1 MKILEVVRDCPMCG
15 KTSSVILKNEEV
27 DGIKKYWTYG
37 NTNIQDALPNTEPAV
52 REFIKS
58 CYCKKCMKT
67 LFNNTSDRI
76 MSGEDPLSNVGIFSY
91 YDIEEI
97 ESEKEI
103 QEIYDTDFSIRENL
117 ENFIEKYVRKG
128 K

>member
-1 MKILEVVRDCPMCG
+1 MRILEVVKDCPMCN
-15 KTSSVILKNEEV
+15 KTSSVILKDKEV
-27 DGIKKYWTYG
+27 DNIKNYWTYG
-37 NTNIQDALPNTEPAV
+37 NKNIQDALPNTEPAV

-76 MSGEDPLSNVGIFSY
+76 MSGDNIGIFSY

-117 ENFIEKYVRKG
+117 DNFIEKYVRKG

>member
-1 MKILEVVRDCPMCG
+1 MRILEVVKDCPMCN
-15 KTSSVILKNEEV
+15 KTSSVILKDKEV
-27 DGIKKYWTYG
+27 DDIKKYWTYG
-37 NTNIQDALPNTEPAV
+37 NKNIQDALPNTEPVV

-58 CYCKKCMKT
+58 CYCKKCMKS

-76 MSGEDPLSNVGIFSY
+76 MSGSNVGIFSY
-91 YDIEEI
+91 YEVEEI

-103 QEIYDTDFSIRENL
+103 QEVYNTDFSIRENL

>member
-1 MKILEVVRDCPMCG
+1 MKILEVVKDCPMCG

-27 DGIKKYWTYG
+27 DGIKNYWTYG
-37 NTNIQDALPNTEPAV
+37 NKNIQDSLPNTEPAV
-52 REFIKS
+52 REFVKS
-58 CYCKKCMKT
+58 CYCKQCMKT

-76 MSGEDPLSNVGIFSY
+76 MSGENIGIFSY
-91 YDIEEI
+91 YDVEEI

-103 QEIYDTDFSIRENL
+103 QEVYSTDFSIKENL
-117 ENFIEKYVRKG
+117 ENFINKYVKG

>member
-1 MKILEVVRDCPMCG
+1 MKILEIVRDCPMCN
-15 KTSSVILKNEEV
+15 KTSSVILKDKEV
-27 DGIKKYWTYG
+27 DGIKNYWTYG
-37 NTNIQDALPNTEPAV
+37 NKNIQDSLPNTEPAV

-76 MSGEDPLSNVGIFSY
+76 MSGSNVGIFSY
-91 YDIEEI
+91 YEVEEI

-103 QEIYDTDFSIRENL
+103 QEIYSTDFSIKENL
-117 ENFIEKYVRKG
+117 ENFINKYVRKG

>member
-1 MKILEVVRDCPMCG
+1 MKILEVVRGCPMCN
-15 KTSSVILKNEEV
+15 KTSSVILKDKEV
-27 DGIKKYWTYG
+27 DGIKNYWTYG
-37 NTNIQDALPNTEPAV
+37 NKNIQDALPNTEPAV

-76 MSGEDPLSNVGIFSY
+76 MSGSNIGIFSY
-91 YDIEEI
+91 YEVEEI
-97 ESEKEI
+97 ETEKEI
-103 QEIYDTDFSIRENL
+103 QEVYNTDFSIKANL

>member
-1 MKILEVVRDCPMCG
+1 MRILEVVKDCPMCN
-15 KTSSVILKNEEV
+15 KTSSVILKDKEV
-27 DGIKKYWTYG
+27 DDIKKYWTYG
-37 NTNIQDALPNTEPAV
+37 NKNIQDALPDTEPAV

-58 CYCKKCMKT
+58 CYCKKCMKS

-76 MSGEDPLSNVGIFSY
+76 MSGSNVGIFSY
-91 YDIEEI
+91 YEVEEI

-103 QEIYDTDFSIRENL
+103 QEVYNTDFSIKENL

>member
-1 MKILEVVRDCPMCG
+1 MRILEVVKDCPMCN
-15 KTSSVILKNEEV
+15 KTSSVILKDKEV

-37 NTNIQDALPNTEPAV
+37 NKNIQDALPNTEPAV

-58 CYCKKCMKT
+58 CYCKKCMKS

-76 MSGEDPLSNVGIFSY
+76 MSGSNVGIFSY
-91 YDIEEI
+91 YEVEEI

-103 QEIYDTDFSIRENL
+103 QEVYDTDFSIQENL

>member
-1 MKILEVVRDCPMCG
+1 MKILEVVRDCPMCN
-15 KTSSVILKNEEV
+15 KTSSVILKDKEV
-27 DGIKKYWTYG
+27 DGIKNYWTYG
-37 NTNIQDALPNTEPAV
+37 NKNIQDSLPNTEPAV

-76 MSGEDPLSNVGIFSY
+76 MSGSNIGIFSY
-91 YDIEEI
+91 YEVEEI
-97 ESEKEI
+97 ESENEI
-103 QEIYDTDFSIRENL
+103 QEVYNTDFSIKENL
-117 ENFIEKYVRKG
+117 ENFINKYVRKG